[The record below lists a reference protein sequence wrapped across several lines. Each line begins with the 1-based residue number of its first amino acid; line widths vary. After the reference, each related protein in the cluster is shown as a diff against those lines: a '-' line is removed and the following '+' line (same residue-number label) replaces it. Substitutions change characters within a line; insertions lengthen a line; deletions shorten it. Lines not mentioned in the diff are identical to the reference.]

1 MLSLAT
7 DKTVW
12 EAVLANQ
19 KIQEFR
25 HTLLE
30 VEGTSSISLL
40 ENSLSSPEIL
50 RGQSAVPQ
58 NLTQFINH

>member
-1 MLSLAT
+1 VLSLAT

-25 HTLLE
+25 HVLLE

-40 ENSLSSPEIL
+40 ENSPS
-50 RGQSAVPQ
+50 
-58 NLTQFINH
+58 

>member
-25 HTLLE
+25 HVLLE

-40 ENSLSSPEIL
+40 ENSPS
-50 RGQSAVPQ
+50 
-58 NLTQFINH
+58 